1 MAYRHRHLV
10 HAQMSNT
17 NRPWTRS
24 RTYRYPLQIDQS
36 LCADLRRPI
45 GRSSGEQGR
54 MSPRRARQIVRLHLD
69 NPAHIT
75 ITVEAQCAIER
86 GVPQAACPDS
96 TMKAATCVPTV
107 DARAAFYIQS
117 IAFFSDSFDHART
130 FKLTDSERIG
140 QRQPDP
146 RKFSKATIPRQTG
159 RRSS

>member
-1 MAYRHRHLV
+1 MHRHLV
-10 HAQMSNT
+10 HAQISNA

-36 LCADLRRPI
+36 LCADLPRPV

-54 MSPRRARQIVRLHLD
+54 MSPRRARHIFGLHLD
-69 NPAHIT
+69 NAAHIT
-75 ITVEAQCAIER
+75 ITVGAQCAVER
-86 GVPQAACPDS
+86 GVPQAACPVS
-96 TMKAATCVPTV
+96 TVKAATCVPTV

-117 IAFFSDSFDHART
+117 IAFVSDSFDHART

-146 RKFSKATIPRQTG
+146 RKSSKATIPRQTG
-159 RRSS
+159 RRPP